1 MVISKGILRLCFSII
16 ILITALPTSAQNIK
30 DDISTAFEEY
40 QKVPASN
47 IYLHLN
53 KSIVLQGE
61 NLGFTAYVFD
71 HKKQLP
77 SKDVTNLYCQIL
89 DSNRV
94 VVKEKLLKVENGLA
108 TDVFVIDSLLSRG
121 NYTIRGFTNWMKNF
135 ENPQYFESSVQV
147 LSSSNGFK
155 KKQENTNALDI
166 QILPESGHL
175 LENVL
180 NRVGVSIKTKYGTGV
195 KEAEVSLIEN
205 GQKISTILLDKNGHG
220 RFSLIPKLNNFYKLE
235 ISHDDQLELQ
245 SLPQIE
251 SKGITMSVNQINE
264 QLFVELK
271 TNEKT
276 LKDLNGDTFILAVN
290 GSDII
295 ELFETKI
302 TDLRTLLSI
311 NLEELKPGV
320 NQVTLL
326 TKERK
331 VIGQRLIY
339 NYSKSQKV
347 EVERIEMS
355 RVLDTI
361 NTIISIDREDIHNI
375 SVSVLPVESVAIDN
389 NLSILSK
396 FKLQPYIKGTIENPR
411 SYFQETSPKSK
422 FEMDNLLLCQGWTMY
437 DWDDI
442 FNPIKSYRYGFE
454 NGISVTAKLNGT
466 DSKEFMIFPNRNSSS
481 TFVELENNE
490 DFIFGPYFPT
500 DGEKLRL
507 SALDKKGKSKRTK
520 LFPQFSPRIIPDF
533 LIGNATIPLQLNES
547 LEDIDLI
554 PFTNDSEQLDAIT
567 LSVQKDEDRELRIK
581 DRARGRVDIFDDSDR
596 RNTFNIIQYLNRN
609 GFQASFSEGT
619 VTLVNN
625 RFGISE
631 AEPLIVINEV
641 AYRDPN
647 ILQGF
652 DMSIIDYIEFDFSGL
667 SQYGRAPGGLIH
679 IRTDPRLTPY
689 NKESKSFSSYEI
701 PLTFS
706 LPTKFYKPTYYSY
719 NDDLFN
725 KLGVIDWQGSL
736 NVTNGIAQF
745 KMPYLGKNEM
755 LLHIQ
760 GWTTNGQL
768 IDQITKVQTSN

>member
-339 NYSKSQKV
+339 NYSKPQKV

-437 DWDDI
+437 DWDDM

-533 LIGNATIPLQLNES
+533 LIGNATIPLQLNEN

-736 NVTNGIAQF
+736 NVINGIAQF

>member
-533 LIGNATIPLQLNES
+533 LIGNATIPLQLNEN